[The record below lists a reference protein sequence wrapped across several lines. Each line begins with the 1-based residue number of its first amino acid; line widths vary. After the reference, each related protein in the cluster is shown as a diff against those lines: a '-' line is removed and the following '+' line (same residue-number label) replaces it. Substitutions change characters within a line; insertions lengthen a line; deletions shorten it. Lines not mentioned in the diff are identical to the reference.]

1 MFGGF
6 KNNAYLCIVKLSYR
20 GFEPHIVSQLN
31 VLSYGNFNHHRFHWN
46 VS

>member
-20 GFEPHIVSQLN
+20 GFEPHIVSQIKIRSN
-31 VLSYGNFNHHRFHWN
+31 DCNSYYHYADLP
-46 VS
+46 S

>member
-20 GFEPHIVSQLN
+20 GFEPYCFTN
-31 VLSYGNFNHHRFHWN
+31 
-46 VS
+46 

>member
-31 VLSYGNFNHHRFHWN
+31 VLSYGIDYHYRFHWD

>member
-20 GFEPHIVSQLN
+20 GFEPHIVSQIKFSN
-31 VLSYGNFNHHRFHWN
+31 YGIDYHYRFHWD